1 VVRSPLLT
9 TRNSFRAAATTHVVF
24 PQVIAWTSFIQQQ
37 EVEMRERETDDPLI
51 LYGNR
56 FSSRLLLGT
65 ARYESPR
72 QMTDAIGVADPA
84 MLTVSVRRQLSA
96 SKDSG
101 QPFWDLLRETGRVI
115 LPNTAGCLSA
125 REAVQ
130 TACMAR
136 ELFQTSLIK
145 LEVIG
150 DEVNLQPDPF
160 GLVEA
165 ASELVKLG
173 FEVLPYCTE
182 DWVLCR
188 RLMDV
193 GCEVLMPWAAPIGTG
208 QGPRNPRALRELRER
223 APNTPLIVDAGI
235 GLPSHAC
242 QVMEWGFDG
251 VLLNTAV
258 SRADDPVRMA
268 GAFAS
273 AIKAG
278 HSAFVA
284 GPMIVKETAVS
295 STPEI
300 GRPFATDYPTRLATA
315 N

>member
-1 VVRSPLLT
+1 MKGREMED
-9 TRNSFRAAATTHVVF
+9 
-24 PQVIAWTSFIQQQ
+24 QWT
-37 EVEMRERETDDPLI
+37 
-51 LYGNR
+51 LYGQ
-56 FSSRLLLGT
+56 SLTSRLLLGT
-65 ARYESPR
+65 ARYDSPSLLAG
-72 QMTDAIGVADPA
+72 AIRAADPA
-84 MLTVSVRRQLSA
+84 MLTVSLRRQLSG

-101 QPFWDLLRETGRVI
+101 QSFWNLLRETQRVI
-115 LPNTAGCLSA
+115 LPNTAGCLTA
-125 REAVQ
+125 GEAVK

-136 ELFQTSLIK
+136 ELFQTNLIK

-165 ASELVKLG
+165 AIELVKLG
-173 FEVLPYCTE
+173 FQVLPYCTE

-188 RLMDV
+188 RLMDA

-208 QGPRNPRALRELRER
+208 QGPRNARALRELRER
-223 APNTPLIVDAGI
+223 APQIPLIVDAGI

-258 SRADDPVRMA
+258 SRALDPVRMA
-268 GAFAS
+268 SAFAK
-273 AIKAG
+273 AINAG
-278 HSAFVA
+278 RSAFLA
-284 GPMIVKETAVS
+284 GPMIVQEVAVP

-300 GRPFATDYPTRLATA
+300 GRPFTLDTSQSA
-315 N
+315 NSVGRKAE